1 MRRPRILLVII
12 LVAIGLFSA
21 PEPPRALACA
31 GSSQSVC
38 VVSQNSCLKTMVM
51 AKAVNRVVVLQ
62 TNAPTQFSIPVSL
75 FMACPT
81 RTNCGTP
88 CSGGVA
94 APTAASITI
103 TLFPF
108 PLVHPLPP
116 PVAAGFIGTATGNMT
131 LPSCT
136 APGSFNAYSVPV
148 TVPKGTRAGTYSVRG
163 RATVSF
169 SDGATVAQF
178 GDTVVCLV
186 DPAPGMPGI
195 PRLDIQLITPS
206 LPRVAPGDQHLATY
220 QITNNDPT
228 KTVTITAFGNSKQN
242 AVRPS
247 QGNEKKG
254 VFSIASP
261 FGDDFPIQFDPGS
274 CIPLPDHPYTQ
285 PEISKPL
292 PVIMPGQSTT
302 IQVGIRSYGQCASG
316 SCSESTLR
324 VEGSFSDGT
333 PAKVCAGMASYVDT
347 SVPIQT
353 CTPRAD
359 DCNHNNIPDALDIE
373 LGTSLDRNFN
383 ALPDECEPNAPFIP
397 NPVQISP
404 PVVTVPIELISLNLQ
419 SVSPLPVSA
428 PITNVWAN
436 GIPLTSANGGQTW
449 SGQIP
454 SASDFGPQTVY
465 ALAKDATGQIT
476 THIGTYDVGQPTTAM
491 VQFSNPTYTV
501 QKGCDSANLTLNRS
515 GDTSGTSTVDF
526 VTIDHLA
533 LQRTDYT
540 LSANR
545 VTFATGETTKSFPIL
560 VTNHGYARGN
570 QTLAVALTSSFGASI
585 GPLNAATVQILDSST
600 SDSPTNPI
608 DDAATFV
615 CQLYH
620 DFLGRQADSGGQNFW
635 TQQITQCG
643 SDPVCI
649 RNKRVDVANAFF
661 FEQEFQDTGSFIIGV
676 FKAALG
682 VNPKYLDFMPA
693 RSRVIGGSQLN
704 QSKTDFT
711 NDFVRRPDFTAL
723 YPSSM
728 TPAQYVDSLN
738 TNTGN
743 SLNQSQRDSLV
754 NGLTGGTE
762 TRGSV
767 LRKVA
772 ENSTFVD
779 RLYNTAFVL
788 AQYFD
793 FLRRDPDQ
801 GGFDFWLMQVNQCPI
816 RNVPIQHAMVCS
828 FVTSAEYQLRFGS
841 QMLHSNAECS
851 QSAVCTAAVPPQP
864 SSKQSLAKIE

>member
-1 MRRPRILLVII
+1 MKSSRNLLVLT

-21 PEPPRALACA
+21 PQSPPASACA
-31 GSSQSVC
+31 GSTTSVC

-62 TNAPTQFSIPVSL
+62 TNAPTPFNIPVNL

-88 CSGGVA
+88 CSGGTA

-103 TLFPF
+103 ALFPF
-108 PLVHPLPP
+108 PLVQPLPP
-116 PVAAGFIGTATGNMT
+116 PVAAGFIGTATANMT

-136 APGSFNAYSVPV
+136 ASGSFNTYSVSV
-148 TVPKGTRAGTYSVRG
+148 TVPRGTPAGTYSVRG

-169 SDGATVAQF
+169 SDATTLAQF

-186 DPAPGMPGI
+186 DPAPGMPSV
-195 PRLDIQLITPS
+195 PRLDVELLTPNFVFS
-206 LPRVAPGDQHLATY
+206 HPGDQSVPTY
-220 QITNNDPT
+220 KITNNDPT
-228 KTVTITAFGNSKQN
+228 KSVTVTAFGNSKQN

-247 QGNEKKG
+247 QGNEKQG
-254 VFSIASP
+254 VFSIANP

-285 PEISKPL
+285 PEILKPL
-292 PVIMPGQSTT
+292 PAIMPGQSTT
-302 IQVGIRSYGQCASG
+302 IQIRIRSYGQCGSG

-324 VEGSFSDGT
+324 VSGTFSDGT
-333 PAKVCAGMASYVDT
+333 PAKACAGMASYVDT
-347 SVPIQT
+347 SVPVAT
-353 CTPRAD
+353 CTPRVD
-359 DCNHNNIPDALDIE
+359 DCNNNNIPDALDIAN
-373 LGTSLDRNFN
+373 GTSQDRNFN
-383 ALPDECEPNAPFIP
+383 ALPDECETNAPFIP
-397 NPVQISP
+397 NPVQVSP
-404 PVVTVPIELISLNLQ
+404 PVVTIPTELIALNLQ
-419 SVSPLPVSA
+419 SVSPLPATV

-436 GIPLTSANGGQTW
+436 GIPLTTTNGGQTW
-449 SGQIP
+449 NGQIP
-454 SASDFGPQTVY
+454 SAADFGPQTVY
-465 ALAKDATGQIT
+465 ALAKDSSGKIT
-476 THIGTYDVGQPTTAM
+476 THIGLYDVGQPTTAM
-491 VQFSNPTYTV
+491 VQFSNPTYSI
-501 QKGCDSANLTLNRS
+501 QKGCDTASLTVNRS

-540 LSANR
+540 LSAGR
-545 VTFATGETTKSFPIL
+545 VTFAPGETSKSFPIL

-570 QTLAVALTSSFGASI
+570 QTLAVAFTSSFGASI
-585 GPLNAATVQILDSST
+585 GPLNAATVQILDSSM
-600 SDSPTNPI
+600 SDSPTSPI

-615 CQLYH
+615 CQHYH
-620 DFLGRQADSGGQNFW
+620 DHLGRQGDSGGQNFW

-649 RNKRVDVANAFF
+649 RNKRIDVSNAFF
-661 FEQEFQDTGSFIIGV
+661 FEQEFQDTGSFVIGV
-676 FKAALG
+676 FEAAFG
-682 VNPKYLDFMPA
+682 VNPQYTDFMPA

-711 NDFVRRPDFTAL
+711 NDFVRRPDFMAL

-728 TPAQYVDSLN
+728 TPAQYVDALN
-738 TNTGN
+738 ANTGN
-743 SLNQSQRDSLV
+743 SLTQSQRDALV

-788 AQYFD
+788 AEYFD
-793 FLRRDPDQ
+793 YLRRSPDQ
-801 GGFDFWLMQVNQCPI
+801 AGFDFWLGQVNRFPI
-816 RNVPIQHAMVCS
+816 RNVAAQHAMVCS
-828 FVTSAEYQLRFGS
+828 FITSREFQERFSGVIS
-841 QMLHSNAECS
+841 HSNAEC
-851 QSAVCTAAVPPQP
+851 PQ
-864 SSKQSLAKIE
+864 